1 MKKYLFCI
9 AALLTA
15 AVACTYE
22 PVVPEENNKI
32 DQTEIVPESTAA
44 PVLYASFETNEID
57 TKAGFTYDGAGHY
70 DHYWNAGDHIY
81 VFPKEDIYD
90 IYECTDA
97 AKGTFT
103 LLKDRTGSAT
113 AVDKIYAIYNS
124 ELADDG
130 NVIDDGYANMWTATP
145 PYIATSISWN
155 YTVNGPDK
163 NGAYGYQNIMAAAID
178 DYSEKLVFK
187 STVGWLR
194 LQLKGTQKVKSI
206 MITSNVGNIFPISM
220 SEVYVTNMAGTPGF
234 DYEDGLNGNQRK
246 LSISAPY
253 AQLNTTTATD
263 FYITLPP
270 CTMSKGFILT
280 IEYADGTSQTINTT
294 EQVYQIKRNT
304 VLKLPER
311 TVGTTISNL
320 SSAGTA
326 NCYIV
331 QSAGNKK
338 FNASVKGN
346 SLESVG
352 SPLSAKVLWESFNTH
367 TAPNEGDI
375 ITNVTY
381 LDGYVYFRVPFT
393 KKGNA
398 VIAVYDGENGTG
410 NILWSWHIWVTDLDG
425 LTTPID
431 YGSYVSGWKLMK
443 VSLGVLESADVPLFY
458 QWGRKDPF
466 YRYAT
471 YNVAQYVEGTAHPT
485 AYYYNS
491 TSVAGAIEHPMW
503 FYYGANN
510 SYVWDT
516 GTLGDRVNLWK
527 DDSKT
532 IYDPCP
538 AGWKVMSGTTLATA
552 VGNGFD
558 GSTAGFGNWG
568 NLTVTTTSVLQGS
581 ESHHWTSHGYTVSE
595 NLRIDFLNHGGTFGM
610 GQEVTTSAGNP
621 VRCEKM

>member
-1 MKKYLFCI
+1 MKKLLFF
-9 AALLTA
+9 ASALLFVA
-15 AVACTYE
+15 AACTNE
-22 PVVPEENNKI
+22 LIDENN
-32 DQTEIVPESTAA
+32 QEQLVPESTAA
-44 PVLYASFETNEID
+44 PVLYASFESNEVES
-57 TKAGFTYDGAGHY
+57 KAGFTYDGAGHY
-70 DHYWNAGDHIY
+70 DHYWTAGDHIY
-81 VFPKEDIYD
+81 VFNKNNEYD
-90 IYECTDA
+90 IYNCTDA
-97 AKGTFT
+97 AAGAFSLVKN
-103 LLKDRTGSAT
+103 RSEGSA
-113 AVDKIYAIYNS
+113 IS
-124 ELADDG
+124 
-130 NVIDDGYANMWTATP
+130 NVIAVYYSSLTDDNNNILG
-145 PYIATSISWN
+145 TSDFNLFTSPSLYLKAPIDWE
-155 YTVNGPDK
+155 YTVSGADK
-163 NGAYGYQNIMAAAID
+163 NGAYGYNNLMVAAAD
-178 DYSEKLVFK
+178 NTDEKLVFK
-187 STVGWLR
+187 STVGWLK
-194 LQLKGTQKVKSI
+194 LQLKGTQKVKA
-206 MITSNVGNIFPISM
+206 ITVHSVFDNILDYNNTATVNVSNLTDTSPLTS
-220 SEVYVTNMAGTPGF
+220 F
-234 DYEDGLNGNQRK
+234 DYYDTKDRK
-246 LSISAPY
+246 LHIAAPY

-270 CTMSKGFILT
+270 CTMSKGFQLT

-294 EQVYQIKRNT
+294 EQGYQIKRNT

-311 TVGTTISNL
+311 TVGTTITNL
-320 SSAGTA
+320 SSSETA

-346 SLESVG
+346 SHESVG

-367 TAPNEGDI
+367 TAPNPGDI
-375 ITNVTY
+375 VTNVTY

-425 LTTPID
+425 LTTPLD

-491 TSVAGAIEHPMW
+491 SSVAGAIEHPMS

-552 VGNGFD
+552 IGNGFD
-558 GSTAGFGNWG
+558 GATAGFGNWG
-568 NLTVTTTSVLQGS
+568 NLTVTTGSELMGS
-581 ESHHWTSHGYTVSE
+581 ESQHWTSHGYTVSE
-595 NLRIDFLNHGGTFGM
+595 NLRVDFLNHGGTFAM
-610 GQEVTTSAGNP
+610 GQGVTTSAGNP